1 MLGGA
6 LFEDF
11 GLDDGGGDAVDA
23 NAVLGEFFAEAFGEG
38 DDTRLGGAV
47 GAGVGVAFF
56 AGDGGGVDDASVAAF
71 A

>member
-1 MLGGA
+1 ML
-6 LFEDF
+6 EDF

-38 DDTRLGGAV
+38 DDARLGGAV

-56 AGDGGGVDDASVAAF
+56 AGDGGGC
-71 A
+71 